1 MNTPDLDEAFD
12 RFWEDLLFE
21 AEASA
26 EPQAAAFFRLYAK
39 LAAENGDCID
49 LMYTPAHNEGR
60 GAYQVDG
67 FALEHDRGD
76 LYLAISDFRPGRELA
91 TLNAAQI
98 DTLFE
103 RVHRFCELAASPAFI
118 NAVEESSPSFQAA
131 WPIYDNRSK
140 IKRIRVIAFS
150 NARLSTRR
158 KPAMT
163 GEVLG
168 VPFVCSVL
176 DFARYASILGAKG
189 GVEPIEIDVTAVN
202 GSPLPCL
209 PAHRID
215 GEQTS
220 YLVAVPGNFLAEIYG
235 LYGAQLLEQN
245 VRTFLQARTKVN
257 AGIIKTL
264 ETAPEMFFAYNNGL
278 TATAAGITTV
288 PLPGGGLGIASI
300 ENLQIVNGGQ
310 TTASILYASDSARK
324 DRRADLSR
332 VYVQMKLSVVNP
344 DHLETVVPMISRY
357 ANTQN
362 KISEADFFSSH
373 PVHLVLERISRD
385 LSAPPKPG
393 ALSGSKW
400 FYERA
405 RGQYRDRLAYG
416 TPTERKRFEL
426 EFPRDQFIDKTDL
439 AKFEVTFE
447 CRPHIVSRGAQKC
460 FLEFA
465 EKTGKAWEVSDA
477 RFNEYWFRSIV
488 AEAIIF
494 RGLDKLIGASNWY
507 QEDRGYKAQI
517 VTYTIA
523 WLVNHLQNRGKEIAL
538 SVVWQR
544 QGLPSEIADALAQIA
559 PQVAETIKDA
569 PPAMK
574 NVGEYCK
581 QQACWATVANS
592 KYMFDNRL
600 DGLLIDHAEAE
611 LARKGAAATQKVDK
625 DIDFDNVLVAMMADT
640 EPYVSFARS
649 RRLLTPKSDA
659 ALKRLTRGDIRLPAS
674 ERNALKYMIQ
684 KMVQAGFELPQAAP
698 RAPVS
703 GPRSDAVERSR
714 DGR

>member
-1 MNTPDLDEAFD
+1 MSALDLDEAHE
-12 RFWEDLLFE
+12 RFLEDLLFE

-26 EPQAAAFFRLYAK
+26 EPQAAAFFRLYGK

-49 LMYTPAHNEGR
+49 LTYTPARNEGR

-67 FALEHDRGD
+67 FALDRDRGD
-76 LYLAISDFRPGRELA
+76 LYLAISDFRAGRDLD

-103 RVHRFCELAASPAFI
+103 RVRRFCELAVQPAFI
-118 NAVEESSPSFQAA
+118 NAVDETSPAFQAA
-131 WPIYDNRSK
+131 WPIYDGRSR
-140 IKRIRVIAFS
+140 IKRIRVVAFS
-150 NARLSTRR
+150 SARLSTRR
-158 KPAMT
+158 KPEMT

-176 DFARYASILGAKG
+176 DFARYASILSAKG

-209 PAHRID
+209 PAHSID
-215 GEQTS
+215 GEHTS
-220 YLVAVPGNFLAEIYG
+220 YLVAVPGSFLAEIYG
-235 LYGAQLLEQN
+235 LYGAKLLEQN

-264 ETAPEMFFAYNNGL
+264 EAAPEMFFAFNNGL
-278 TATAAGITTV
+278 TATAAGITTAQM
-288 PLPGGGLGIASI
+288 PGGGLGIASI
-300 ENLQIVNGGQ
+300 DNLQIVNGGQ

-324 DRRADLSR
+324 DRKADLSR
-332 VYVQMKLSVVNP
+332 VFVQMKLSVVNP
-344 DHLETVVPMISRY
+344 DRLEEVVPLISRY

-373 PVHLVLERISRD
+373 PIHLVLERISRD

-405 RGQYRDRLAYG
+405 RGQYRDKLAYG
-416 TPTERKRFEL
+416 TQAERRKFEL
-426 EFPRDQFIDKTDL
+426 EFPREQFIDKTDL

-465 EKTGKAWEVSDA
+465 EKTGKAWDASDA
-477 RFNEYWFRSIV
+477 PFNEHWFRAVV

-494 RGLDKLIGASNWY
+494 RGLDRIVGRSDWY
-507 QEDRGYKAQI
+507 QDDRGYKAQI

-523 WLVNHLQNRGKEIAL
+523 WLVHHLQQRGKEIAL
-538 SVVWQR
+538 IVVWQR
-544 QGLPSEIADALAQIA
+544 QELPAEIADALAQIA

-581 QQACWATVANS
+581 QQACWATVAAS
-592 KYMFDNRL
+592 KYAFEDRL
-600 DGLLIDHAEAE
+600 DSLLIDHDEAE
-611 LARKGAAATQKVDK
+611 QARKAAIAAQKVDK
-625 DIDFDNVLVAMMADT
+625 DIDFDHVLVTMLGDIQ
-640 EPYVSFARS
+640 PYLSFARS
-649 RRLLTPKSDA
+649 HRLLTPKSDA
-659 ALKRLTRGDIRLPAS
+659 AIKRLTRGDIRLPAS
-674 ERNALKYMIQ
+674 ERNALKYMVQ
-684 KMVQAGFELPQAAP
+684 RMVQAGFELPDAAT
-698 RAPVS
+698 RVPV
-703 GPRSDAVERSR
+703 A
-714 DGR
+714 

>member
-1 MNTPDLDEAFD
+1 MSALDLDEAHE
-12 RFWEDLLFE
+12 RFLEDLLFE

-26 EPQAAAFFRLYAK
+26 EPQGAAFFRLYGK

-49 LMYTPAHNEGR
+49 LTYTPARNEGR

-67 FALEHDRGD
+67 FALDRDRGD
-76 LYLAISDFRPGRELA
+76 LYLAVSDFRAGRDLE

-98 DTLFE
+98 DSLFE
-103 RVHRFCELAASPAFI
+103 RVRRFCELAVQPTFI
-118 NAVEESSPSFQAA
+118 NAVDETSPAFQAA
-131 WPIYDNRSK
+131 WPIYDGRSQ
-140 IKRIRVIAFS
+140 IKRIRVVAFS
-150 NARLSTRR
+150 SARLSTRR
-158 KPAMT
+158 KPEMT

-176 DFARYASILGAKG
+176 DFARYASILSAKG

-209 PAHRID
+209 PAHSID
-215 GEQTS
+215 GEHTS
-220 YLVAVPGNFLAEIYG
+220 YLVAVPGTFLAEIYG
-235 LYGAQLLEQN
+235 LYGAKLLEQN

-264 ETAPEMFFAYNNGL
+264 EAAPEMFFAYNNGL
-278 TATAAGITTV
+278 TATAAGITTCL
-288 PLPGGGLGIASI
+288 LPGGGLGIASI
-300 ENLQIVNGGQ
+300 DNLQIVNGGQ

-324 DRRADLSR
+324 DRKADLSR
-332 VYVQMKLSVVNP
+332 VFVQMKLSVVNP
-344 DHLETVVPMISRY
+344 DRLEEVVPLISRY

-373 PVHLVLERISRD
+373 PIHLVLERISRD

-405 RGQYRDRLAYG
+405 RGQYRDKLAYG
-416 TPTERKRFEL
+416 TQAERRKFEL
-426 EFPRDQFIDKTDL
+426 EFPRDQLIDKTDL
-439 AKFEVTFE
+439 AKFEVSFE

-465 EKTGKAWEVSDA
+465 EKTGKAWEASEA
-477 RFNEYWFRSIV
+477 PFNEHWFRVVV

-494 RGLDKLIGASNWY
+494 RGLDRIVGRSDWY
-507 QEDRGYKAQI
+507 QDDRGYKAQI

-523 WLVNHLQNRGKEIAL
+523 WLVHHLQQRGRKIAL

-544 QGLPSEIADALAQIA
+544 QELPAEIADVLAQIA

-574 NVGEYCK
+574 NIGEYCK
-581 QQACWATVANS
+581 QQACWATVATS
-592 KYMFDNRL
+592 KYGFNDRL
-600 DGLLIDHAEAE
+600 DGLLIDHDEAE
-611 LARKGAAATQKVDK
+611 QARKAAVAAQKVDK
-625 DIDFDNVLVAMMADT
+625 DIDFDRVLVAMLGDT
-640 EPYVSFARS
+640 EPYLSFARS
-649 RRLLTPKSDA
+649 CRLLTPKSDA
-659 ALKRLTRGDIRLPAS
+659 ALKRLSRGDIRLPAS
-674 ERNALKYMIQ
+674 ERNALKYMVQ
-684 KMVQAGFELPQAAP
+684 KMVEAGFELPQHAA
-698 RAPVS
+698 RTTVT
-703 GPRSDAVERSR
+703 
-714 DGR
+714 

>member
-1 MNTPDLDEAFD
+1 MSALGLDEAHE
-12 RFWEDLLFE
+12 RFLEDLLFE

-26 EPQAAAFFRLYAK
+26 EPQAAAFFKLYGK

-49 LMYTPAHNEGR
+49 LTYTPARNEGR

-67 FALEHDRGD
+67 FALDRERGD
-76 LYLAISDFRPGRELA
+76 LYLAISDFRAGRDLE

-98 DTLFE
+98 DRLFE
-103 RVHRFCELAASPAFI
+103 RVRRFCELAVQPSFI
-118 NAVEESSPSFQAA
+118 NAVDETSPAFQAA
-131 WPIYDNRSK
+131 WPIYDGRSQ
-140 IKRIRVIAFS
+140 IKRIRVVAFS
-150 NARLSTRR
+150 SARLSTRR
-158 KPAMT
+158 TPEMT
-163 GEVLG
+163 GKVLG

-176 DFARYASILGAKG
+176 DFARYASILSSKG

-209 PAHRID
+209 PAHSID
-215 GEQTS
+215 GEHTS
-220 YLVAVPGNFLAEIYG
+220 YLVAVPGTFLAEIYG
-235 LYGAQLLEQN
+235 LYGAKLLEQN

-257 AGIIKTL
+257 AGIVRTL
-264 ETAPEMFFAYNNGL
+264 EAAPEMFFAYNNGL
-278 TATAAGITTV
+278 TATAAGITTAQ
-288 PLPGGGLGIASI
+288 LPGGGLGIASVD
-300 ENLQIVNGGQ
+300 NLQIVNGGQ

-324 DRRADLSR
+324 DRKADLSR
-332 VYVQMKLSVVNP
+332 VFVQMKLSVVNP
-344 DHLETVVPMISRY
+344 DRLEEVVPLISRY

-373 PVHLVLERISRD
+373 PIHLVLERISRD

-405 RGQYRDRLAYG
+405 RGQYRDKLAYG
-416 TPTERKRFEL
+416 TQAERRKFEL
-426 EFPRDQFIDKTDL
+426 EFPREQFIDKTDL

-447 CRPHIVSRGAQKC
+447 CQPHIVSRGAQKC

-465 EKTGKAWEVSDA
+465 EKTGKAWEASEA
-477 RFNEYWFRSIV
+477 PFNEHWFRDVV

-494 RGLDKLIGASNWY
+494 RGLDRIVGRSDWY
-507 QEDRGYKAQI
+507 QDDRGYKAQI

-523 WLVNHLQNRGKEIAL
+523 WLVHQLQRRGQEISL

-544 QGLPSEIADALAQIA
+544 QELPAEVADALAQIA

-581 QQACWATVANS
+581 QQACWATVAAS
-592 KYMFDNRL
+592 KYAFDVRL
-600 DGLLIDHAEAE
+600 DGLLIEHDEAKK
-611 LARKGAAATQKVDK
+611 ARKSSVAAQKVEK
-625 DIDFDNVLVAMMADT
+625 DVDFDHVLVAMLSDT
-640 EPYVSFARS
+640 QPYLSFARS

-659 ALKRLTRGDIRLPAS
+659 ALKRLSRGDIRLPAS
-674 ERNALKYMIQ
+674 ERNALKYMVQ
-684 KMVQAGFELPQAAP
+684 KMVQAGFELPQAAKREP
-698 RAPVS
+698 A
-703 GPRSDAVERSR
+703 A
-714 DGR
+714 

>member
-1 MNTPDLDEAFD
+1 MSDLDLDEAYE
-12 RFWEDLLFE
+12 RFREDLLFE

-26 EPQAAAFFRLYAK
+26 EPQAAAFFRLYGK

-49 LMYTPAHNEGR
+49 LTYTPARNDGR

-67 FALEHDRGD
+67 CALDRDRGD
-76 LYLAISDFRPGRELA
+76 LYLAISDLRAGRDLE

-98 DTLFE
+98 DSLFE
-103 RVHRFCELAASPAFI
+103 RVRRFCALAVQPAFI
-118 NAVEESSPSFQAA
+118 NAVDETSPAFQAA
-131 WPIYDNRSK
+131 WLIYDGRSQ
-140 IKRIRVIAFS
+140 IKRIRVVAFS
-150 NARLSTRR
+150 SARLSTRR
-158 KPAMT
+158 KPEMT

-168 VPFVCSVL
+168 VPLVCSVL
-176 DFARYASILGAKG
+176 DFARYASILSAKG

-209 PAHRID
+209 PAHSID
-215 GEQTS
+215 GEHTS
-220 YLVAVPGNFLAEIYG
+220 YLVAVPGTFLAEIYG
-235 LYGAQLLEQN
+235 LYGAKLLEQN

-278 TATAAGITTV
+278 TATAAGITTA

-300 ENLQIVNGGQ
+300 DNLQIVNGGQ
-310 TTASILYASDSARK
+310 TTASILYASDSGRK
-324 DRRADLSR
+324 DRKADLSR
-332 VYVQMKLSVVNP
+332 VFVQMKLSVVNP
-344 DHLETVVPMISRY
+344 DRLEEVVPLISRY

-373 PVHLVLERISRD
+373 PIHLVLERISRD
-385 LSAPPKPG
+385 ISAPPRSG

-416 TPTERKRFEL
+416 STAERKRFEL
-426 EFPRDQFIDKTDL
+426 EFPREQFIDKTDL
-439 AKFEVTFE
+439 AKFELTFE

-477 RFNEYWFRSIV
+477 GFNEHWFRSVV

-494 RGLDKLIGASNWY
+494 RGLDRLVGRSDWY

-523 WLVNHLQNRGKEIAL
+523 WLVQYLKDRGQEIAL

-544 QGLPSEIADALAQIA
+544 QELPAEIADALAEIA
-559 PQVAETIKDA
+559 PQVAATIKDA

-581 QQACWATVANS
+581 QQACWAAVAAL
-592 KYMFDNRL
+592 KYAFEDRL
-600 DGLLIDHAEAE
+600 EGLLIDRNEAE
-611 LARKGAAATQKVDK
+611 LARKETVTARKVDK
-625 DIDFDNVLVAMMADT
+625 DIDFDVVLVSMLADT
-640 EPYVSFARS
+640 QPYLIFARTH
-649 RRLLTPKSDA
+649 RLLTPKSDA

-674 ERNALKYMIQ
+674 ERNALKYMFQ
-684 KMVQAGFELPQAAP
+684 KMVQAGFELPRPAQRSAP
-698 RAPVS
+698 A
-703 GPRSDAVERSR
+703 
-714 DGR
+714 